1 MKEQQSNEPSRKYSP
16 LVNLGLSIVAGMI
29 FFSFLGYY
37 IDQKRGGGMA
47 ATLTGI
53 FLGLFYCGYEI
64 WKAIRQLNREPP
76 EENDKSINSHKRL

>member
-1 MKEQQSNEPSRKYSP
+1 
-16 LVNLGLSIVAGMI
+16 
-29 FFSFLGYY
+29 
-37 IDQKRGGGMA
+37 MA